1 MDAGTPYQHRQV
13 IRVLLCF
20 LPLQVNDKKVLL
32 ELEVG
37 LDPQV
42 SLTKRNEGRDVL
54 NLVGIHML

>member
-20 LPLQVNDKKVLL
+20 LPLQVNDKKYF
-32 ELEVG
+32 
-37 LDPQV
+37 Q
-42 SLTKRNEGRDVL
+42 SLKWGSIPKYPSQSAM